1 MAYCNVLDFVPVL
14 ERKLHVNERLPFAPS
29 PRATGWEFNVDE
41 LETKC

>member
-1 MAYCNVLDFVPVL
+1 VLHFAPCVNVNYT
-14 ERKLHVNERLPFAPS
+14 VNERLPFAPS